1 MTQYELTTRTSWR
14 VGVAQTFAAVQAD
27 RGQLPTFPSID
38 TLLLSILCSNLSRL
52 VMRNIKL
59 NFYAE
64 IPVVGLAV
72 EGEIRVADFRQVARL
87 FVINSTR

>member
-52 VMRNIKL
+52 VIRSI